1 MTEIKVAMEKLEEE
15 IRRLEEEVDMI
26 LFRAEEEGER
36 ELTDMEVADIHRL
49 ERICEGLV
57 DEWRSMRG

>member
-15 IRRLEEEVDMI
+15 IRTLEEEVDMI
-26 LFRAEEEGER
+26 LFRAEEEER

-57 DEWRSMRG
+57 DEWRSLRG